1 MKLTWICHV
10 KLRPV
15 RLPRSCKKTKTD
27 ETNWKLSGKG
37 LLDYLGAVKKTK
49 ADETSGKLSG
59 KAIVY

>member
-1 MKLTWICHV
+1 MLENLEAV
-10 KLRPV
+10 N
-15 RLPRSCKKTKTD
+15 KTKAD
-27 ETNWKLSGKG
+27 ETYLDLSGKG

>member
-37 LLDYLGAVKKTK
+37 LLDYLEAVKKL
-49 ADETSGKLSG
+49 KLMKLAG
-59 KAIVY
+59 NCQVKP